1 MTGAPLTPPEKL
13 NVRHDLSPFDSGEP
27 ALDQWLRRRALANED
42 SGASRTYVVCEED
55 GHVVGFYALASGALS
70 QAVATGRARR
80 NMPDPV
86 PVIVLGRLAIDRSRQ
101 GEGLGRA
108 LVRDAILRTVQA
120 ADIAGIRALLVH
132 AKSEQARRFY
142 ERCGFTSSPVD
153 PMTLM
158 VTIQDA
164 VKALKGSA

>member
-1 MTGAPLTPPEKL
+1 MTGPRLTPPEKL
-13 NVRHDLSPFDSGEP
+13 HAGHDLSAFDSGEP
-27 ALDQWLRRRALANED
+27 ALDRWLCRRALANED
-42 SGASRTYVVCEED
+42 SGASRTYVVCED
-55 GHVVGFYALASGALS
+55 AGRVVGFYALASGAVS
-70 QAVATGRARR
+70 QAVATGRTRR

-86 PVIVLGRLAIDRSRQ
+86 PVMVLGRLAIDSSRQ

-132 AKSEQARRFY
+132 AKSEEARRFY
-142 ERCGFTSSPVD
+142 ERCGFTPSPID

-158 VTIQDA
+158 VTIRDA
-164 VKALKGSA
+164 VRALDGLG